1 LDLVVSYLTTS
12 KGMDMET
19 KLYVGNLTFD
29 TSEEDLK
36 TLFSEAGE
44 VKSVVLIKDK
54 FSGQSKG
61 FGFVEMG
68 NQEAMQN
75 AMKMFNSY
83 TYKDRPLKV
92 DLARPKEDY
101 RPQFGDRNRRGGGGG
116 GNRRGGGG
124 GRGGRSG
131 YNDRY

>member
-1 LDLVVSYLTTS
+1 
-12 KGMDMET
+12 MET
-19 KLYVGNLTFD
+19 KLYVGNLPFD
-29 TSEEDLK
+29 TSEEDIK

-75 AMKMFNSY
+75 ALKIFSSY
-83 TYKDRPLKV
+83 NYKDRPLKV
-92 DLARPKEDY
+92 DMARPKEDY
-101 RPQFGDRNRRGGGGG
+101 RPQFDNRNRRGGGGG
-116 GNRRGGGG
+116 SRRGGGG
-124 GRGGRSG
+124 GGGNRGGGRSDYG
-131 YNDRY
+131 GRY

>member
-1 LDLVVSYLTTS
+1 
-12 KGMDMET
+12 MET
-19 KLYVGNLTFD
+19 KLYVGNLPFD

-61 FGFVEMG
+61 FGFVEMDS
-68 NQEAMQN
+68 QENMQN
-75 AMKMFNSY
+75 ALKMFESY

-92 DLARPKEDY
+92 DVAKPKEDNR
-101 RPQFGDRNRRGGGGG
+101 RPFENRNRRGGSGG

-124 GRGGRSG
+124 GGGGHSD
-131 YNDRY
+131 YNNRY

>member
-1 LDLVVSYLTTS
+1 
-12 KGMDMET
+12 MET

-29 TSEEDLK
+29 TSEDELN
-36 TLFSEAGE
+36 TLFSDAGE

-68 NQEAMQN
+68 SQEAMQN

-83 TYKDRPLKV
+83 EYKGRPLKV
-92 DLARPKEDY
+92 DVAKPKEDN
-101 RPQFGDRNRRGGGGG
+101 RPQFDNRFRRGGGGGG
-116 GNRRGGGG
+116 GNRRGGGGGGG

>member
-1 LDLVVSYLTTS
+1 
-12 KGMDMET
+12 MET
-19 KLYVGNLTFD
+19 KLYVGNLPFD

-36 TLFSEAGE
+36 TLFAEAGE

-75 AMKMFNSY
+75 ALKMFDSY
-83 TYKDRPLKV
+83 NFKDRPLKV
-92 DLARPKEDY
+92 DMARPKEDN
-101 RPQFGDRNRRGGGGG
+101 RPQFGGGGNRRGGGG

-124 GRGGRSG
+124 GGGRGGHSD
-131 YNDRY
+131 YNNRY

>member
-1 LDLVVSYLTTS
+1 
-12 KGMDMET
+12 MET
-19 KLYVGNLTFD
+19 KLYVGNLPFD
-29 TSEEDLK
+29 TSEEDIK

-75 AMKMFNSY
+75 ALKIFSSY
-83 TYKDRPLKV
+83 NYKDRPLKV
-92 DLARPKEDY
+92 DMARPKEDY
-101 RPQFGDRNRRGGGGG
+101 RPQFDNRNRRGGGGGSRRGGGGG
-116 GNRRGGGG
+116 GNRGG
-124 GRGGRSG
+124 GRSDYGGR
-131 YNDRY
+131 Y

>member
-1 LDLVVSYLTTS
+1 
-12 KGMDMET
+12 MET
-19 KLYVGNLTFD
+19 KLYVGNLPFD
-29 TSEEDLK
+29 TSEEDIK

-75 AMKMFNSY
+75 ALKIFSSY
-83 TYKDRPLKV
+83 NYKDRPLKV
-92 DLARPKEDY
+92 DMARPKEDY
-101 RPQFGDRNRRGGGGG
+101 RPQFDNRNRRGGGGG
-116 GNRRGGGG
+116 SRRGGGG
-124 GRGGRSG
+124 NRGGGRSDYG
-131 YNDRY
+131 GRY

>member
-1 LDLVVSYLTTS
+1 
-12 KGMDMET
+12 MET
-19 KLYVGNLTFD
+19 KLYVGNLSFD
-29 TSEEDLK
+29 TNEDELK
-36 TLFSEAGE
+36 TLFSDAGE

-68 NQEAMQN
+68 SQEAMQH

-83 TYKDRPLKV
+83 EFKGRPLKV
-92 DLARPKEDY
+92 DVAKPKEDN
-101 RPQFGDRNRRGGGGG
+101 RPQFDNRFRRGGGGGGG
-116 GNRRGGGG
+116 GNRRGGGGGGG

>member
-1 LDLVVSYLTTS
+1 
-12 KGMDMET
+12 MET
-19 KLYVGNLTFD
+19 KLYVGNLSFD
-29 TSEEDLK
+29 TNEDELK
-36 TLFSEAGE
+36 TLFSDAGE

-68 NQEAMQN
+68 SQEAMQN

-83 TYKDRPLKV
+83 EFKGRPLKV
-92 DLARPKEDY
+92 DVAKPKEDN
-101 RPQFGDRNRRGGGGG
+101 RPQFDNRFRRGGGGGGG
-116 GNRRGGGG
+116 GNRRGGGGGGG

>member
-1 LDLVVSYLTTS
+1 
-12 KGMDMET
+12 MET
-19 KLYVGNLTFD
+19 KLYVGNLSFD
-29 TSEEDLK
+29 TNEDELK
-36 TLFSEAGE
+36 TLFSDAGE

-68 NQEAMQN
+68 SQEAMQN

-83 TYKDRPLKV
+83 EFKGRPLKV
-92 DLARPKEDY
+92 DVAKPKEDN
-101 RPQFGDRNRRGGGGG
+101 RPQFENRFRRGGGGG

-124 GRGGRSG
+124 GGGGRGGRSG
-131 YNDRY
+131 YNDSY